1 MKTLTVVH
9 VILVFAVLL
18 LHDVRGVQGSVKCSA
33 TSGSLNFKISK
44 TMPIKPVKFCTPVI
58 KSQTIRGSQIT
69 KLFTR
74 VASGY
79 LVMRY
84 ALNKAPVYRE
94 GFPVY
99 KNYVSI
105 PEERAVRISSERVS
119 LLDANGNLCLGYSSI
134 PRTLKDGLEKNLVE
148 LKTTVVYKTN
158 PEKVYI
164 TILYGV
170 NNTISLEDIKE
181 KNFTVTILTR
191 YNVTVLRDTDCTQVE
206 KQINGTMIEM
216 YETNPKFISQVIGLI
231 LFSVFFLLP
240 FICGCC
246 CFCFCI
252 LYSVY
257 R

>member
-1 MKTLTVVH
+1 MKSLTVGH

-18 LHDVRGVQGSVKCSA
+18 LHDVRGVHGSDKCSG
-33 TSGSLNFKISK
+33 TSEFKISK
-44 TMPIKPVKFCTPVI
+44 SMPIKPVKFCSPVI
-58 KSQTIRGSQIT
+58 KSQTIRGSRT

-148 LKTTVVYKTN
+148 LKTTVIYKTN
-158 PEKVYI
+158 SEKIYI

-191 YNVTVLRDTDCTQVE
+191 YNITVLRDTDCTQVE

-216 YETNPKFISQVIGLI
+216 YETNPDFISQVIRVILWPVFSLI
-231 LFSVFFLLP
+231 V
-240 FICGCC
+240 ICCW
-246 CFCFCI
+246 CFRC
-252 LYSVY
+252 YMKY

>member
-1 MKTLTVVH
+1 MKTLPVVL

-18 LHDVRGVQGSVKCSA
+18 LHDVRGADECWVDGGSK
-33 TSGSLNFKISK
+33 LSK
-44 TMPIKPVKFCTPVI
+44 TTPIKPVKFCTPAI
-58 KSQTIRGSQIT
+58 KSQTIRGSRT

-74 VASGY
+74 AASGY

-119 LLDANGNLCLGYSSI
+119 LLDSNGNLCLGYSSI
-134 PRTLKDGLEKNLVE
+134 PRTLKDGLDKNLVE
-148 LKTTVVYKTN
+148 LKTTVIYKTI
-158 PEKVYI
+158 PEEVYI
-164 TILYGV
+164 YDV

-191 YNVTVLRDTDCTQVE
+191 YNVTVLRDTDCTQLE
-206 KQINGTMIEM
+206 KQINGTMIQM
-216 YETNPKFISQVIGLI
+216 YEIHPYFIKELIATITLSSLFSLLI
-231 LFSVFFLLP
+231 LVFLFCL
-240 FICGCC
+240 ICACC
-246 CFCFCI
+246 LSRC
-252 LYSVY
+252 S

>member
-1 MKTLTVVH
+1 MKTLTVVL

-18 LHDVRGVQGSVKCSA
+18 LYDVRGVHGSDKCSA
-33 TSGSLNFKISK
+33 TSESLKFKISK
-44 TMPIKPVKFCTPVI
+44 TMPIKPVKFCTPVT
-58 KSQTIRGSQIT
+58 KSQTIRGSRT

-99 KNYVSI
+99 EKYVSI

-134 PRTLKDGLEKNLVE
+134 PRTLKEGLEKNLVE
-148 LKTTVVYKTN
+148 LKTTLIYKKN
-158 PEKVYI
+158 PENVYL

-170 NNTISLEDIKE
+170 NNTILLEDIKW
-181 KNFTVTILTR
+181 KNFTVTILAR

-216 YETNPKFISQVIGLI
+216 YETNPDFIPDLI
-231 LFSVFFLLP
+231 FLIIFSVVLLGL
-240 FICGCC
+240 ICGCC
-246 CFCFCI
+246 CCCC
-252 LYSVY
+252 S

>member
-1 MKTLTVVH
+1 MKTLTVVL

-18 LHDVRGVQGSVKCSA
+18 LHDVRGEDECRIIS
-33 TSGSLNFKISK
+33 ISK
-44 TMPIKPVKFCTPVI
+44 LSKTTPIKPVKFCTPVI
-58 KSQTIRGSQIT
+58 KSQTIRGSRT

-84 ALNKAPVYRE
+84 ALNEAPVYRE

-99 KNYVSI
+99 KNYVSL
-105 PEERAVRISSERVS
+105 PEERAVRISSERVR

-134 PRTLKDGLEKNLVE
+134 PRTLRDGLEKNLVE
-148 LKTTVVYKTN
+148 LKTTVIYKKNPKNVYT
-158 PEKVYI
+158 

-170 NNTISLEDIKE
+170 NNTISLEDIKD
-181 KNFTVTILTR
+181 KNFTVTSLAR

-216 YETNPKFISQVIGLI
+216 YETHPKFIGELI
-231 LFSVFFLLP
+231 VLTIFSVILLGL
-240 FICGCC
+240 ICGCC
-246 CFCFCI
+246 CCYY
-252 LYSVY
+252 L
-257 R
+257 

>member
-1 MKTLTVVH
+1 MKTLTVVL
-9 VILVFAVLL
+9 VILVFAVLW
-18 LHDVRGVQGSVKCSA
+18 LHDVRGADECRIIS
-33 TSGSLNFKISK
+33 ISK
-44 TMPIKPVKFCTPVI
+44 LSKTTPIKPVKFCTPVI
-58 KSQTIRGSQIT
+58 KSQTIRGSRT

-148 LKTTVVYKTN
+148 VKTTVIYKTN
-158 PEKVYI
+158 PEKVHI
-164 TILYGV
+164 TILYGI

-216 YETNPKFISQVIGLI
+216 YEIHPKFISELIILIICSMLI
-231 LFSVFFLLP
+231 LLFLI
-240 FICGCC
+240 FVCYVHI
-246 CFCFCI
+246 
-252 LYSVY
+252 
-257 R
+257 

>member
-1 MKTLTVVH
+1 MKTLIVAH
-9 VILVFAVLL
+9 VSLFFSVLS
-18 LHDVRGVQGSVKCSA
+18 LHDVRGVHGSDKCSA
-33 TSGSLNFKISK
+33 TSESLKFNTSK
-44 TMPIKPVKFCTPVI
+44 TMPIKPVEFCTPVI
-58 KSQTIRGSQIT
+58 KSQTIRGSRT

-99 KNYVSI
+99 EKYVSI

-119 LLDANGNLCLGYSSI
+119 LLDANGNLCLGYSSVS
-134 PRTLKDGLEKNLVE
+134 RTLKDGLEKNLVE
-148 LKTTVVYKTN
+148 LKTTVIYKKN
-158 PEKVYI
+158 PENVYI

-181 KNFTVTILTR
+181 KNFTVTILAR

-206 KQINGTMIEM
+206 KQINGTMIKM
-216 YETNPKFISQVIGLI
+216 YEIHPNFIFELI
-231 LFSVFFLLP
+231 VLIICSMIILLFL
-240 FICGCC
+240 ICLIRARCSARCC
-246 CFCFCI
+246 
-252 LYSVY
+252 
-257 R
+257 

>member
-1 MKTLTVVH
+1 MKSLTVGH

-18 LHDVRGVQGSVKCSA
+18 LHDVRGVHGSDKCSG
-33 TSGSLNFKISK
+33 TSEFKISK
-44 TMPIKPVKFCTPVI
+44 SMPIKPVKFCSPVI
-58 KSQTIRGSQIT
+58 KSQTIRGSRT

-148 LKTTVVYKTN
+148 LKTTVIYKTN

-191 YNVTVLRDTDCTQVE
+191 YNITVLRDSDCTQVE

-216 YETNPKFISQVIGLI
+216 YETNPDFISQLIRVIFWPVFSLI
-231 LFSVFFLLP
+231 VICVWCFL
-240 FICGCC
+240 C
-246 CFCFCI
+246 
-252 LYSVY
+252 YMKY

>member
-1 MKTLTVVH
+1 MKTLTVVL
-9 VILVFAVLL
+9 VILVFAVLW
-18 LHDVRGVQGSVKCSA
+18 LHDVRGADECWV
-33 TSGSLNFKISK
+33 TSSSELSK
-44 TMPIKPVKFCTPVI
+44 TTPIKPEKFCTPVI
-58 KSQTIRGSQIT
+58 KFQTIRGSRT
-69 KLFTR
+69 KLSTR

-99 KNYVSI
+99 EKYVSI

-148 LKTTVVYKTN
+148 LKTTVIYKTN
-158 PEKVYI
+158 PEKVHI

-191 YNVTVLRDTDCTQVE
+191 YNITVLRDTDCTQVE

-216 YETNPKFISQVIGLI
+216 YEIHPNFISQLIGLI
-231 LFSVFFLLP
+231 MCSVFLLVL
-240 FICGCC
+240 ICYCC
-246 CFCFCI
+246 CR
-252 LYSVY
+252 YV
-257 R
+257 RR

>member
-1 MKTLTVVH
+1 MKTLTVVL

-18 LHDVRGVQGSVKCSA
+18 LHDVRSVHGSDKCSA
-33 TSGSLNFKISK
+33 QRESSFKVSK
-44 TMPIKPVKFCTPVI
+44 TMPIQPVNFCTPVI
-58 KSQTIRGSQIT
+58 KSQTTRGSRT

-74 VASGY
+74 AASGY

-84 ALNKAPVYRE
+84 ALKKAPVYRE

-99 KNYVSI
+99 EKYVSL

-148 LKTTVVYKTN
+148 LKTTVIYKTN
-158 PEKVYI
+158 PEKVHI
-164 TILYGV
+164 TILYDV

-216 YETNPKFISQVIGLI
+216 YETNPNFISQIISVV

-240 FICGCC
+240 VTCGCC
-246 CFCFCI
+246 CCCFCI
-252 LYSVY
+252 FCGS
-257 R
+257 

>member
-1 MKTLTVVH
+1 MKTLPVVL

-18 LHDVRGVQGSVKCSA
+18 LHNVRGADECWVNGITK
-33 TSGSLNFKISK
+33 LSK
-44 TMPIKPVKFCTPVI
+44 TTPIKPVKFCTPVI
-58 KSQTIRGSQIT
+58 KSQTIRGSRT

-74 VASGY
+74 AASGY

-99 KNYVSI
+99 EKYVSI

-134 PRTLKDGLEKNLVE
+134 PRTLKDGLDKNLVE
-148 LKTTVVYKTN
+148 LKTTVIYKTI
-158 PEKVYI
+158 PEEVYI
-164 TILYGV
+164 YDV

-206 KQINGTMIEM
+206 KQFNGTMIQM
-216 YETNPKFISQVIGLI
+216 YEIHPFFITELI
-231 LFSVFFLLP
+231 VLIIFSVFILLFLFCL
-240 FICGCC
+240 ICACC
-246 CFCFCI
+246 LALC
-252 LYSVY
+252 S

>member
-1 MKTLTVVH
+1 MKSLTVGH

-18 LHDVRGVQGSVKCSA
+18 LHDVRGVHGSDKCSG
-33 TSGSLNFKISK
+33 TSEFKISK
-44 TMPIKPVKFCTPVI
+44 SMPIKPVKFCSPVI
-58 KSQTIRGSQIT
+58 KSQTIRGSRT

-148 LKTTVVYKTN
+148 LKTTVIYETN
-158 PEKVYI
+158 PEKVDI

-170 NNTISLEDIKE
+170 NNTISLKDIKE

-191 YNVTVLRDTDCTQVE
+191 YNITVLRDTDCTQVE

-216 YETNPKFISQVIGLI
+216 YETNPDFIPDLI
-231 LFSVFFLLP
+231 FLIIFSVILLGL
-240 FICGCC
+240 ICGCC
-246 CFCFCI
+246 CCCC
-252 LYSVY
+252 S

>member
-1 MKTLTVVH
+1 M
-9 VILVFAVLL
+9 
-18 LHDVRGVQGSVKCSA
+18 
-33 TSGSLNFKISK
+33 
-44 TMPIKPVKFCTPVI
+44 
-58 KSQTIRGSQIT
+58 
-69 KLFTR
+69 
-74 VASGY
+74 
-79 LVMRY
+79 
-84 ALNKAPVYRE
+84 NKAPVYRE

-99 KNYVSI
+99 EKYVSI

-148 LKTTVVYKTN
+148 LKTTVIYKTN

-181 KNFTVTILTR
+181 KNFTVTILAR

-216 YETNPKFISQVIGLI
+216 YETNPDFISQVIGLLI
-231 LFSVFFLLP
+231 CSVFLLVL
-240 FICGCC
+240 IVCAVGVAVGDSCRY
-246 CFCFCI
+246 CI
-252 LYSVY
+252 GNSS
-257 R
+257 

>member
-1 MKTLTVVH
+1 MKTLTVVL

-18 LHDVRGVQGSVKCSA
+18 LHDVRGVHGSDNCSA
-33 TSGSLNFKISK
+33 TSGSLNFKIFK
-44 TMPIKPVKFCTPVI
+44 TMPIEPVKFCTPVI
-58 KSQTIRGSQIT
+58 KSQTIRGSRTT

-79 LVMRY
+79 FVMRY
-84 ALNKAPVYRE
+84 ALNEATVYRE

-99 KNYVSI
+99 EKYVSI

-148 LKTTVVYKTN
+148 MKTTVIYETN

-181 KNFTVTILTR
+181 KNFTVTSLAR

-216 YETNPKFISQVIGLI
+216 YETNPNFISQLI
-231 LFSVFFLLP
+231 SLIVFFVSLLLP
-240 FICGCC
+240 FICWCC
-246 CFCFCI
+246 CCCCCI
-252 LYSVY
+252 VCS

>member
-1 MKTLTVVH
+1 MKTLTVVL

-18 LHDVRGVQGSVKCSA
+18 LHDVRGVHGSDKCSG
-33 TSGSLNFKISK
+33 TSEFKISK

-58 KSQTIRGSQIT
+58 KSQTIRGSRT

-99 KNYVSI
+99 EKYVSI

-134 PRTLKDGLEKNLVE
+134 SRTLKDGLEKNLVE
-148 LKTTVVYKTN
+148 LKTTVIYKKN
-158 PEKVYI
+158 PENVYI

-181 KNFTVTILTR
+181 KNFTITILTR

-216 YETNPKFISQVIGLI
+216 YETNPDFISQVIGLI
-231 LFSVFFLLP
+231 
-240 FICGCC
+240 I
-246 CFCFCI
+246 
-252 LYSVY
+252 YSVCSVSLLVSICYCCY
-257 R
+257 RCYRRYI

>member
-1 MKTLTVVH
+1 MKTLTVVL
-9 VILVFAVLL
+9 VILVFAVLW
-18 LHDVRGVQGSVKCSA
+18 LHDVRGADECLVLSSSK
-33 TSGSLNFKISK
+33 LSK
-44 TMPIKPVKFCTPVI
+44 TTPVQPVKFCTPVI
-58 KSQTIRGSQIT
+58 KSQTIRGSRT

-84 ALNKAPVYRE
+84 ALNEAPVYRE

-158 PEKVYI
+158 SEKVYI

-181 KNFTVTILTR
+181 KNFTVTILAR
-191 YNVTVLRDTDCTQVE
+191 YNITVLRDTDCTQVE

-216 YETNPKFISQVIGLI
+216 YETNPHFIGDLI
-231 LFSVFFLLP
+231 ILIIFSVVLLG
-240 FICGCC
+240 FICCGCC
-246 CFCFCI
+246 CKY
-252 LYSVY
+252 L
-257 R
+257 

>member
-1 MKTLTVVH
+1 MKTVTVVL
-9 VILVFAVLL
+9 VILVFAVLW
-18 LHDVRGVQGSVKCSA
+18 LHDVRGADECRIIS
-33 TSGSLNFKISK
+33 ISK
-44 TMPIKPVKFCTPVI
+44 LSKTTPIKPVKFCTPVI
-58 KSQTIRGSQIT
+58 KSQTIRGSRT

-119 LLDANGNLCLGYSSI
+119 LLDSNGNLCLGYSSI
-134 PRTLKDGLEKNLVE
+134 PRTLKDGLDKNLVE
-148 LKTTVVYKTN
+148 LKTTVMYETN
-158 PEKVYI
+158 PENVHI

-181 KNFTVTILTR
+181 KNFTVTILAR
-191 YNVTVLRDTDCTQVE
+191 YNITVLRDTDCTQVE

-216 YETNPKFISQVIGLI
+216 YETNPHFIGDLI
-231 LFSVFFLLP
+231 ILIIFSVVLLG
-240 FICGCC
+240 FICCGCC
-246 CFCFCI
+246 CKY
-252 LYSVY
+252 L
-257 R
+257 

>member
-1 MKTLTVVH
+1 MKILTVVL
-9 VILVFAVLL
+9 VILLFAVLW
-18 LHDVRGVQGSVKCSA
+18 LHDVRGADECLEN
-33 TSGSLNFKISK
+33 SGSKLSK
-44 TMPIKPVKFCTPVI
+44 TTPIKPVRFCTPVI
-58 KSQTIRGSQIT
+58 KSQTIRGSRT
-69 KLFTR
+69 KPAKLFTR

-148 LKTTVVYKTN
+148 LKTTVIYKTN

-206 KQINGTMIEM
+206 KQINGTMIQM
-216 YETNPKFISQVIGLI
+216 YEIHPYFINELI
-231 LFSVFFLLP
+231 VLIVFSVIILLFLFCL
-240 FICGCC
+240 ICAYCLGRC
-246 CFCFCI
+246 
-252 LYSVY
+252 S

>member
-1 MKTLTVVH
+1 MKSLTVGH

-18 LHDVRGVQGSVKCSA
+18 LHDVRGVHGSDKCSG
-33 TSGSLNFKISK
+33 TSEFKISK
-44 TMPIKPVKFCTPVI
+44 SMPIKPVKFCSPVI
-58 KSQTIRGSQIT
+58 KSQTIRGSRT

-148 LKTTVVYKTN
+148 LKTTVIYETN
-158 PEKVYI
+158 PEKVHI

-170 NNTISLEDIKE
+170 NNIISLEDIKE

-191 YNVTVLRDTDCTQVE
+191 YNITVLRDTDCTQVE

-216 YETNPKFISQVIGLI
+216 YETNPDFISQVIRVILWPVFSLI
-231 LFSVFFLLP
+231 V
-240 FICGCC
+240 ICCW
-246 CFCFCI
+246 CFRC
-252 LYSVY
+252 YMKY

>member
-1 MKTLTVVH
+1 MKTLTVVL
-9 VILVFAVLL
+9 VILVFAVLW
-18 LHDVRGVQGSVKCSA
+18 LHDVRGADECWLISSSK
-33 TSGSLNFKISK
+33 LSK
-44 TMPIKPVKFCTPVI
+44 TTPIKPVKFCTPVI
-58 KSQTIRGSQIT
+58 KSQTIRGSRT

-134 PRTLKDGLEKNLVE
+134 PRTLKEGLEKNLVE
-148 LKTTVVYKTN
+148 LKTTVIYKKNSEKVYKTI
-158 PEKVYI
+158 V
-164 TILYGV
+164 YGV

-181 KNFTVTILTR
+181 KNFTVTILAR
-191 YNVTVLRDTDCTQVE
+191 YNVTVLTDTDCTQVE

-216 YETNPKFISQVIGLI
+216 YETNPDFISQLIRVIFLPVFSLI
-231 LFSVFFLLP
+231 VICVWCFL
-240 FICGCC
+240 C
-246 CFCFCI
+246 
-252 LYSVY
+252 YMKY

>member
-1 MKTLTVVH
+1 MKTLTVVL

-18 LHDVRGVQGSVKCSA
+18 LYDVRGVHGSDKCSA
-33 TSGSLNFKISK
+33 TSKSLKFKFSK
-44 TMPIKPVKFCTPVI
+44 TTPIKPVKFCTPVI
-58 KSQTIRGSQIT
+58 KSQTIRGSRT

-74 VASGY
+74 AASGY

-148 LKTTVVYKTN
+148 LKTTVIYKKN
-158 PEKVYI
+158 PENVYT

-216 YETNPKFISQVIGLI
+216 YETNPDFIPDLI
-231 LFSVFFLLP
+231 FLIIFSVILLGL
-240 FICGCC
+240 ICGCC
-246 CFCFCI
+246 CCCC
-252 LYSVY
+252 S

>member
-1 MKTLTVVH
+1 MFGKFRVKLQNFQNYANRTSE
-9 VILVFAVLL
+9 ILYSSN
-18 LHDVRGVQGSVKCSA
+18 Q
-33 TSGSLNFKISK
+33 ISND
-44 TMPIKPVKFCTPVI
+44 TWITNN
-58 KSQTIRGSQIT
+58 QTIYKSCVW
-69 KLFTR
+69 LFR
-74 VASGY
+74 HEI
-79 LVMRY
+79 Y

-99 KNYVSI
+99 EKYVSI

-148 LKTTVVYKTN
+148 LKTTVIYKKN
-158 PEKVYI
+158 PEKVYM

-170 NNTISLEDIKE
+170 NNTISLEDIKG

-216 YETNPKFISQVIGLI
+216 YETNPYFIRDLI
-231 LFSVFFLLP
+231 FLIIFSVGLLVAGPVCAFLN
-240 FICGCC
+240 
-246 CFCFCI
+246 
-252 LYSVY
+252 
-257 R
+257 RNR

>member
-1 MKTLTVVH
+1 MKSLAVVL

-18 LHDVRGVQGSVKCSA
+18 LHDVRGADECWVDAMSK
-33 TSGSLNFKISK
+33 LSK
-44 TMPIKPVKFCTPVI
+44 TTPIQPVKFCTPVI
-58 KSQTIRGSQIT
+58 KSQTIRGSRT

-74 VASGY
+74 AASGY

-99 KNYVSI
+99 EKYVSI

-148 LKTTVVYKTN
+148 LKTTVIYKTN
-158 PEKVYI
+158 PEKVHI

-170 NNTISLEDIKE
+170 NNPISLKDIKE

-216 YETNPKFISQVIGLI
+216 YETNPDFIPDLI
-231 LFSVFFLLP
+231 FLIIFSVVLLSL
-240 FICGCC
+240 ICGCC
-246 CFCFCI
+246 CCCC
-252 LYSVY
+252 S

>member
-1 MKTLTVVH
+1 MKTLTVVL

-18 LHDVRGVQGSVKCSA
+18 LHDVRGEDECRIIS
-33 TSGSLNFKISK
+33 ISK
-44 TMPIKPVKFCTPVI
+44 LSKTTPIKPVKFCTPVI
-58 KSQTIRGSQIT
+58 KSQTIRGSRT

-99 KNYVSI
+99 EKYVSI

-148 LKTTVVYKTN
+148 LKTTVIYKTN
-158 PEKVYI
+158 PEKVHI

-206 KQINGTMIEM
+206 KQINGTMIQM
-216 YETNPKFISQVIGLI
+216 YEIHPYFISELIVLIIISVIILLVLFCLI
-231 LFSVFFLLP
+231 CVWYLD
-240 FICGCC
+240 GC
-246 CFCFCI
+246 
-252 LYSVY
+252 S

>member
-1 MKTLTVVH
+1 MKTLTVVL

-18 LHDVRGVQGSVKCSA
+18 LHDVRGEDECRVIS
-33 TSGSLNFKISK
+33 ISK
-44 TMPIKPVKFCTPVI
+44 LSKTTPIKPVKFCTPVI
-58 KSQTIRGSQIT
+58 KSQTIRGSRT

-94 GFPVY
+94 GFPVSA
-99 KNYVSI
+99 KYVSI

-158 PEKVYI
+158 SEKVYI

-216 YETNPKFISQVIGLI
+216 YETNPDFIPDLI
-231 LFSVFFLLP
+231 FLIIFSVVLLGL
-240 FICGCC
+240 ICGCC
-246 CFCFCI
+246 CCCC
-252 LYSVY
+252 S

>member
-1 MKTLTVVH
+1 MKTLTVVL

-18 LHDVRGVQGSVKCSA
+18 LHDVRGVHGSDKCSG
-33 TSGSLNFKISK
+33 TSEFKISK

-58 KSQTIRGSQIT
+58 KSQTIRGSRT

-99 KNYVSI
+99 EKYVSI

-148 LKTTVVYKTN
+148 MKTTVIYKTN
-158 PEKVYI
+158 PEKVHI

-206 KQINGTMIEM
+206 KQINGTMIQM
-216 YETNPKFISQVIGLI
+216 YEIHPYFMSELI
-231 LFSVFFLLP
+231 VLIIFSVIILLLL
-240 FICGCC
+240 FCLICVWCLGGC
-246 CFCFCI
+246 
-252 LYSVY
+252 S

>member
-1 MKTLTVVH
+1 MKTLTVVY

-18 LHDVRGVQGSVKCSA
+18 LHDVRGGHDSDKCSA
-33 TSGSLNFKISK
+33 NSGLNIKISK
-44 TMPIKPVKFCTPVI
+44 TMPIEPVKFCTPVI

-79 LVMRY
+79 FVMRY
-84 ALNKAPVYRE
+84 ALNEATVYRE

-99 KNYVSI
+99 EKYVSI

-148 LKTTVVYKTN
+148 LKTTVIYETN
-158 PEKVYI
+158 PEKVHI

-216 YETNPKFISQVIGLI
+216 YETNPDFISQVIRVILWPVFSLI
-231 LFSVFFLLP
+231 V
-240 FICGCC
+240 ICCW
-246 CFCFCI
+246 CFRC
-252 LYSVY
+252 YMKY

>member
-1 MKTLTVVH
+1 MKTVTVVL
-9 VILVFAVLL
+9 VILVFAVLW
-18 LHDVRGVQGSVKCSA
+18 LHDVRGADECRIIS
-33 TSGSLNFKISK
+33 ISK
-44 TMPIKPVKFCTPVI
+44 LSKTTPIKPVKFCTPVI
-58 KSQTIRGSQIT
+58 KSQTIRGSRT

-158 PEKVYI
+158 SEKVYI

-181 KNFTVTILTR
+181 KNFTVTILAR

-216 YETNPKFISQVIGLI
+216 YETNPHFISQLIGVIFWPVFSLI
-231 LFSVFFLLP
+231 V
-240 FICGCC
+240 ICCW
-246 CFCFCI
+246 CFRC
-252 LYSVY
+252 YMKY